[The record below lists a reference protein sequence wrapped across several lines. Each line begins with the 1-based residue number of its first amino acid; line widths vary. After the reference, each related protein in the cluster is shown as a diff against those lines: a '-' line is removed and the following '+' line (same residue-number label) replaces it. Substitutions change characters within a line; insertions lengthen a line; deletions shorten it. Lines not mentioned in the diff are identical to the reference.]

1 MAFNLPLLE
10 LTYVFVPRCLWD
22 VVADPGERREVAA
35 TNPKVV
41 ANLVARLAVLA
52 KDFRPMS
59 STTVTAGGDFC
70 KAAASRTSDGRQFCG
85 PWAGF

>member
-1 MAFNLPLLE
+1 MAFDLPLLE

-59 STTVTAGGDFC
+59 STTVAAGGDFC
-70 KAAASRTSDGRQFCG
+70 KAAASRASDGRQFCG